1 MFNVSIVFSIILSF
15 IIGIQIKQGVFLL
28 GIRNK
33 QINKLSRE
41 RVNIS
46 AVMNLITTIY
56 IIFTIIY
63 AWIELGFITLTA
75 ILYVLLIIV
84 SFMAGINYNILIQH
98 KNNIN
103 NNNREG
109 NNNGTNSA
117 ANR

>member
-33 QINKLSRE
+33 RVNKLSRE
-41 RVNIS
+41 RINIS

-84 SFMAGINYNILIQH
+84 SFMGGLNYNMLMH
-98 KNNIN
+98 KNNTN
-103 NNNREG
+103 NNNGG
-109 NNNGTNSA
+109 NNNDNSESDK
-117 ANR
+117 

>member
-46 AVMNLITTIY
+46 AIMNLITTIY

-84 SFMAGINYNILIQH
+84 SFMGGLNYNMLMN
-98 KNNIN
+98 KNNKDNIHEN
-103 NNNREG
+103 
-109 NNNGTNSA
+109 TNT
-117 ANR
+117 N

>member
-33 QINKLSRE
+33 QVNKLSKE

-46 AVMNLITTIY
+46 AIMNLITTIY

-84 SFMAGINYNILIQH
+84 SFMGGLNYNILMN
-98 KNNIN
+98 KNNKDNIHEN
-103 NNNREG
+103 
-109 NNNGTNSA
+109 TNIH
-117 ANR
+117 

>member
-33 QINKLSRE
+33 RVNKLSRE
-41 RVNIS
+41 RINIS

-84 SFMAGINYNILIQH
+84 SFMAGINYNMLIH
-98 KNNIN
+98 ENTNTNNT
-103 NNNREG
+103 ED
-109 NNNGTNSA
+109 
-117 ANR
+117 